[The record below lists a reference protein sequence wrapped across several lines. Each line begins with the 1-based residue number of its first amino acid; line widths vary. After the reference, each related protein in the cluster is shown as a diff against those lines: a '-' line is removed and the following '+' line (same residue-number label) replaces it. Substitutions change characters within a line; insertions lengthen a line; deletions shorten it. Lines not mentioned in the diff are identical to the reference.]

1 MPPAMAT
8 RFPALPVEP
17 ESGFSL
23 VECLLAVAVF
33 SLGLLGAGALI
44 SERLKESRAA
54 HSYFLADML
63 AQDLVARI
71 GASPSA
77 AGGGELGAWQRQA
90 ASALPGLQCEV
101 TALGGT
107 PPAYRVEMS
116 WPAGTGD
123 DVRLVLWAG
132 R

>member
-1 MPPAMAT
+1 MAT
-8 RFPALPVEP
+8 RFPARPAEP

-23 VECLLAVAVF
+23 AECLLAVAVF

-44 SERLKESRAA
+44 TERLKESRAA
-54 HSYFLADML
+54 HSYFLAEML

-71 GASPSA
+71 GANPSA
-77 AGGGELGAWQRQA
+77 AGGEGLRSWQRQA
-90 ASALPGLQCEV
+90 AAALPGLQCEV

-107 PPAYRVEMS
+107 PPAYRIEMS
-116 WPAGTGD
+116 WPAGAADAG
-123 DVRLVLWAG
+123 RLVLWAG

>member
-1 MPPAMAT
+1 MAT
-8 RFPALPVEP
+8 RFPARPAEAA
-17 ESGFSL
+17 SGFSL

-44 SERLKESRAA
+44 TERLKESRAA
-54 HSYFLADML
+54 HSYFLAEML

-71 GASPSA
+71 DANSSA
-77 AGGGELGAWQRQA
+77 AGGEELRSWQRHA
-90 ASALPGLQCEV
+90 ARALPGLQCEV
-101 TALGGT
+101 TALGSM

-116 WPAGTGD
+116 WPQGADDAG
-123 DVRLVLWAG
+123 RLVLWAG

>member
-1 MPPAMAT
+1 MAI
-8 RFPALPVEP
+8 RFPARPAEP

-23 VECLLAVAVF
+23 AECLLAVAVF

-54 HSYFLADML
+54 HSYFLAEML

-71 GASPSA
+71 GANPST
-77 AGGGELGAWQRQA
+77 AGGEELASWQRQA
-90 ASALPGLQCEV
+90 AVALPGLQCEV
-101 TALGGT
+101 TALGGR
-107 PPAYRVEMS
+107 PPAYRVEMR
-116 WPAGTGD
+116 WPAGAGD
-123 DVRLVLWAG
+123 AGRLVLWAG

>member
-1 MPPAMAT
+1 MAT
-8 RFPALPVEP
+8 RFPARPSEP
-17 ESGFSL
+17 DGGFSL
-23 VECLLAVAVF
+23 AECLLAVAVF

-44 SERLKESRAA
+44 TERLKESRAA
-54 HSYFLADML
+54 HSYFLAEML

-71 GASPSA
+71 GANPSA
-77 AGGGELGAWQRQA
+77 TGGEEFRSWQRRA
-90 ASALPGLQCEV
+90 ADALPDLQCEV
-101 TALGGT
+101 SALGGT

-123 DVRLVLWAG
+123 AGRLVLWTG

>member
-1 MPPAMAT
+1 MAI
-8 RFPALPVEP
+8 RFPARRAEP

-23 VECLLAVAVF
+23 VECLLAVAIF

-44 SERLKESRAA
+44 TERLKESRAA
-54 HSYFLADML
+54 HSYFLAGML

-71 GASPSA
+71 GVDPSA
-77 AGGGELGAWQRQA
+77 VSGEELRAWQRQA

-101 TALGGT
+101 TALGGA
-107 PPAYRVEMS
+107 PPAYRIEMR
-116 WPAGTGD
+116 WPADPEDAG
-123 DVRLVLWAG
+123 RLVLWTG

>member
-1 MPPAMAT
+1 MAT
-8 RFPALPVEP
+8 RFPARPEP

-23 VECLLAVAVF
+23 AECLLAVAVF

-44 SERLKESRAA
+44 TERLKESRAA
-54 HSYFLADML
+54 HSYFLAEML

-71 GASPSA
+71 GANPA
-77 AGGGELGAWQRQA
+77 ATGGEELQSWQRQA
-90 ASALPGLQCEV
+90 AAALPGLQCEV

-107 PPAYRVEMS
+107 PAAYRVELR
-116 WPAGTGD
+116 WPASAGD
-123 DVRLVLWAG
+123 AGRLVLWAG